1 MVMTDEQAT
10 KGQVYEET
18 VRQFLAE
25 LEKTQWKIIRHKVAL
40 ESRALREQLEEEK
53 AIMRDLLEILR
64 REQALIARI
73 DGILDHQASSI
84 ASLKQERP
92 AESEEPGL
100 ST

>member
-1 MVMTDEQAT
+1 MVMTYEQAT

-53 AIMRDLLEILR
+53 AILRDLQEILKK
-64 REQALIARI
+64 EQALIARI
-73 DGILDHQASSI
+73 DGIIDHQASSV
-84 ASLKQERP
+84 ASLKQGRR
-92 AESEEPGL
+92 AGSEESGL